1 MSPKEVGQVA
11 RWIRLARPG
20 ASCACVFDRRPLPSS
35 ASSAPHARVVAS
47 TKSQRQAT
55 MDNDGIMTQLK
66 KGDEVQ
72 DGDVIQLLLEQISS
86 EADPTKLVKMV
97 LCWEGVASSAHYCSY
112 KALLKLR
119 SIGWTIVKNS
129 QNSAEKAKRELL
141 VQLMSAEYPEASAQ
155 SIAKYAINFAKY
167 LQMSDEEFASVDR
180 IRFTNVGKK
189 QADPVKCIGFS
200 KLDASII
207 LGKLSSSSETD
218 ALSDSDDGSD
228 SESDALSDSDDGSDS
243 ESLPS
248 IEIEAHSETS
258 SLRRSTRST
267 KTTPQIQFDIG
278 DEDSTGSGKNQSKAV
293 STSSEEDRLKQKPAP
308 PKPKP
313 NPAPPSSG
321 KGKVRGRGKGATE
334 TVNEKKKPKED
345 SSLQRTTLIEPSLFN
360 WLAPFLAPNQLAD
373 DLALLQRNLNVNRDE
388 NFFNHYLQLL
398 QQLRHGQGVMYSAAS
413 KFRTYYEQQVE
424 ALQNYKVFEV
434 KKNDS
439 RRREF
444 ILSMDT
450 TLAAKYSDAFTRN
463 EIVVLCCL
471 LASPALTFT
480 NIDQKTT
487 VAKKS
492 GMIRGMS
499 FLSPIVEAFFHDRLR
514 QLGVINDK
522 DHPKYMQPLSTVVL
536 CSTYCYHQFVTWGH
550 GDEFSSKIDLV
561 FTLEGFP
568 QFLSVNGKYV
578 RVEHESEVM
587 YAKVMSAANAV
598 SLGLTTAGLVIDN
611 YDWAR
616 VIVIKGQTAK
626 VYPFL
631 SVGLGEDADP
641 ICVAS
646 FTLSKRLD
654 QSGCHVIRPAMFSHL
669 NDSGEA
675 VYQDIVTGPSIS
687 VGSERSKGSVS
698 LEYGSN
704 LIPRCA
710 PSPHSFQPAALD
722 EQAGHVDGNYCCVK
736 DQWAQVSHKLY
747 RVFDHVPAKVNA
759 DVSAP
764 VFLDGL
770 AHENSM
776 SFLFNVNGKTT
787 LTFPTEDAPAPRRQG
802 DLVDPVP
809 FGGFS
814 AFAFIKK
821 HKGSRYGLDPNDRP
835 HLYAHS
841 GDLRQFPVSSFGN
854 LVVVL
859 AAKQRIENIRK
870 CLSGGDLS
878 QVAKLRLQE
887 VETALKHFILG
898 VLTTVTF
905 KEESESAILNDV
917 IQKAKAQAQGGK
929 Q

>member
-1 MSPKEVGQVA
+1 MKQSQLVHAATNGGRSATSGGAIVTYKSSISAKELVAFEKDADPKVKENKKLFHQIGVE
-11 RWIRLARPG
+11 
-20 ASCACVFDRRPLPSS
+20 C
-35 ASSAPHARVVAS
+35 
-47 TKSQRQAT
+47 KT
-55 MDNDGIMTQLK
+55 MDAAYSSLRGIVDKFRQQNIYL
-66 KGDEVQ
+66 D
-72 DGDVIQLLLEQISS
+72 
-86 EADPTKLVKMV
+86 DPPSIVT
-97 LCWEGVASSAHYCSY
+97 ASYY
-112 KALLKLR
+112 
-119 SIGWTIVKNS
+119 I
-129 QNSAEKAKRELL
+129 AEKHDK
-141 VQLMSAEYPEASAQ
+141 
-155 SIAKYAINFAKY
+155 
-167 LQMSDEEFASVDR
+167 ASVDTIDR
-180 IRFTNVGKK
+180 YVSNLRQLLRCPPDIVPANPSITLSLPAWLTVGDQVDVPLKINGRDELWHGVVVSTGLK
-189 QADPVKCIGFS
+189 QCHIYWVGCPAFKSTKRKMNGNPVKMDRQILRWHQQGAAREGDYPEYSVSWIKSNYIS
-200 KLDASII
+200 KSWGTPPVQIVI
-207 LGKLSSSSETD
+207 N
-218 ALSDSDDGSD
+218 SDDEGG
-228 SESDALSDSDDGSDS
+228 EPRPANL
-243 ESLPS
+243 LPNPNS
-248 IEIEAHSETS
+248 KVEPKP
-258 SLRRSTRST
+258 L
-267 KTTPQIQFDIG
+267 
-278 DEDSTGSGKNQSKAV
+278 KNAEV
-293 STSSEEDRLKQKPAP
+293 EEDRSKR
-308 PKPKP
+308 KP

-334 TVNEKKKPKED
+334 TLNEKKKPKED

-550 GDEFSSKIDLV
+550 GDEFSSKIDLI

-616 VIVIKGQTAK
+616 VIVIKGRTAK

-646 FTLSKRLD
+646 FTLSKSLD
-654 QSGCHVIRPAMFSHL
+654 QSGCRVIRPAMFSHL

-736 DQWAQVSHKLY
+736 DQWAKVSHKLY

-814 AFAFIKK
+814 AFASIKK

>member
-1 MSPKEVGQVA
+1 MKQFQLVHAATNGGRSATSGGAIVTYKSSLSAKELVAFEKDADPKVKENKKLFHQIGVE
-11 RWIRLARPG
+11 
-20 ASCACVFDRRPLPSS
+20 C
-35 ASSAPHARVVAS
+35 
-47 TKSQRQAT
+47 KT
-55 MDNDGIMTQLK
+55 MDAAYSSLRGIVDKFRQQNIYL
-66 KGDEVQ
+66 D
-72 DGDVIQLLLEQISS
+72 
-86 EADPTKLVKMV
+86 DPPSIVT
-97 LCWEGVASSAHYCSY
+97 ASYY
-112 KALLKLR
+112 
-119 SIGWTIVKNS
+119 I
-129 QNSAEKAKRELL
+129 AEKHDK
-141 VQLMSAEYPEASAQ
+141 
-155 SIAKYAINFAKY
+155 
-167 LQMSDEEFASVDR
+167 ASVDTIDR
-180 IRFTNVGKK
+180 YVSNLRQLLRCPPDIVPANPSITLSLPAWVTVGDQVDVPLKVNGRDELWHGVVVSTGLK
-189 QADPVKCIGFS
+189 QCHIYWVGCPAYKSTKRQNNGNPVKMDRQILRWHQQGAAREGAFPEYSVSWIKSNYIPKSWGTPPVQIVDDEGGEPRPANLLPNPNS
-200 KLDASII
+200 KVEPKPL
-207 LGKLSSSSETD
+207 
-218 ALSDSDDGSD
+218 
-228 SESDALSDSDDGSDS
+228 
-243 ESLPS
+243 
-248 IEIEAHSETS
+248 
-258 SLRRSTRST
+258 
-267 KTTPQIQFDIG
+267 
-278 DEDSTGSGKNQSKAV
+278 KNAEV
-293 STSSEEDRLKQKPAP
+293 EEDRSKR
-308 PKPKP
+308 KP

-450 TLAAKYSDAFTRN
+450 TLAAKYADAFTRN